1 MLKAVD
7 HAGRSR
13 RMFESATVEELEKS
27 IRDAQDRF
35 NEGMGADG
43 DATPYPLLKELRAQ
57 APVHAGWPEMGMVAN
72 SGDGPQTFTAYSFD
86 TVKAIFTDNI
96 TFSTR
101 CYEDIVRPLQGP
113 TILEMQEPEHA
124 VYRKLHEFAFA
135 RSSMKRWDAELVGPL
150 VENTIAKF
158 KEAKRADLV
167 DAVFMPIPVRVI
179 AALLG
184 LPDSD
189 VLHFHRLAID
199 LLGFRGDMDCAM
211 RASAKMKEYFIGI
224 LADRRKAPRDDMVSI
239 LAASEVNG
247 VKMSDEQI
255 YGFMRNLL
263 PAGAETTS
271 RSTASLAFALLTHP
285 DQLDAVRDDRSLLP
299 QAIEEGIRWETPLL
313 NFMREVTCDTEIGGV
328 QVPKGATMML
338 SLGSANHDETRW
350 EDAEKFDIFR
360 ERKPHIGFAHGA
372 HVCLGMH
379 LARLESMKI
388 FNALFDELSNL
399 RLDPDAP
406 PPYITG
412 TMFRSPPRLDV
423 VWD

>member
-1 MLKAVD
+1 
-7 HAGRSR
+7 
-13 RMFESATVEELEKS
+13 
-27 IRDAQDRF
+27 
-35 NEGMGADG
+35 
-43 DATPYPLLKELRAQ
+43 
-57 APVHAGWPEMGMVAN
+57 
-72 SGDGPQTFTAYSFD
+72 
-86 TVKAIFTDNI
+86 
-96 TFSTR
+96 
-101 CYEDIVRPLQGP
+101 
-113 TILEMQEPEHA
+113 
-124 VYRKLHEFAFA
+124 
-135 RSSMKRWDAELVGPL
+135 MKRWDAELVGPL
-150 VENTIAKF
+150 VDRTIAKF
-158 KEAKRADLV
+158 KEAKRTDLV

-189 VLHFHRLAID
+189 VLQFHRLAID

-211 RASAKMKEYFIGI
+211 RASAMMKEYFVGI
-224 LADRRKAPRDDMVSI
+224 LADRRKAPKDDMVSI
-239 LAASEVNG
+239 LAGAEING

-271 RSTASLAFALLTHP
+271 RSTASLALALLTHP

-328 QVPKGATMML
+328 NVPQGATMML

-350 EDAEKFDIFR
+350 DEPEKFDVFR
-360 ERKPHIGFAHGA
+360 DRKPHIGFAHGA

-388 FNALFDELSNL
+388 FNALFDQLPNL

-406 PPYITG
+406 PPYVTG

>member
-1 MLKAVD
+1 M
-7 HAGRSR
+7 S
-13 RMFESATVEELEKS
+13 EPATVEELEQS
-27 IRDAQDRF
+27 IRDAQETF
-35 NEGMGADG
+35 NAGMGADG
-43 DATPYPLLKELRAQ
+43 DASPYPMLKELRAHG
-57 APVHAGWPEMGMVAN
+57 AVHAGWPEMGIPAN
-72 SGDGPQTFTAYSFD
+72 SGDGPPTFTAYTFD

-101 CYEDIVRPLQGP
+101 CYEDVVRPLQGP

-124 VYRKLHEFAFA
+124 LYRKLHEFAFA
-135 RSSMKRWDAELVGPL
+135 RSSMKRWEADLVGPL
-150 VENTIAKF
+150 VDRTIAKI
-158 KEAKRADLV
+158 KNAKRADLV

-189 VLHFHRLAID
+189 VLQFHRLAID
-199 LLGFRGDMDCAM
+199 LLGFRGDMECAL
-211 RASAKMKEYFIGI
+211 RASATMKEYFVGI
-224 LADRRKAPRDDMVSI
+224 LAEKRKAPKDDMVSI
-239 LAASEVNG
+239 LAGAEING
-247 VKMSDEQI
+247 VKMTDEQI

-271 RSTASLAFALLTHP
+271 RSTASLAYALLTHP
-285 DQLDAVRDDRSLLP
+285 DQRDAVRNDRSLLP

-313 NFMREVTCDTEIGGV
+313 NFMREVTRDAEIGGIR
-328 QVPKGATMML
+328 VPKGATMML
-338 SLGSANHDETRW
+338 NLGSANHDEMRW
-350 EDAEKFDIFR
+350 TEPEKFDIFR

-379 LARLESMKI
+379 LARLETTNI
-388 FNALFDELSNL
+388 FNALFDELPGL
-399 RLDPDAP
+399 RLDPDSA

-412 TMFRSPPRLDV
+412 SMFRSPPRLDV

>member
-1 MLKAVD
+1 
-7 HAGRSR
+7 
-13 RMFESATVEELEKS
+13 MFEPASVEDLEQS
-27 IRDAQDRF
+27 IRDAQDKF
-35 NEGMGADG
+35 NAGMGADG
-43 DATPYPLLKELRAQ
+43 DATPYPLLRELRAQ
-57 APVHAGWPEMGMVAN
+57 APVHAGWPEMGMIGN
-72 SGDGPQTFTAYSFD
+72 SGDGPPTFTAYTFD

-101 CYEDIVRPLQGP
+101 CYEDVVRPLQGP

-135 RSSMKRWDAELVGPL
+135 RSSMKRWDTELVGPL
-150 VENTIAKF
+150 VDQTIAKI
-158 KEAKRADLV
+158 KAAKRADLV

-199 LLGFRGDMDCAM
+199 LLGFRADMDRAM
-211 RASAKMKEYFIGI
+211 RASATMKEYFVGI
-224 LADRRKAPRDDMVSI
+224 LAEKRKAPRDDMVSI
-239 LAASEVNG
+239 LAGAEING

-271 RSTASLAFALLTHP
+271 RSTASLAYALLTHP
-285 DQLDAVRDDRSLLP
+285 DQLDAVRADRSLLP

-313 NFMREVTCDTEIGGV
+313 NFMREVTRDTEIGGV
-328 QVPKGATMML
+328 HVPEGATMML

-350 EDAEKFDIFR
+350 NEPEKFDIFR

-379 LARLESMKI
+379 LARLETTKI
-388 FNALFDELSNL
+388 FNALFDELPGL

-406 PPYITG
+406 APYITG
-412 TMFRSPPRLDV
+412 TMFRSPPRLDA
-423 VWD
+423 VWN

>member
-1 MLKAVD
+1 MAKP
-7 HAGRSR
+7 
-13 RMFESATVEELEKS
+13 ATVEELEQS
-27 IRDAQDRF
+27 IRDAQHRF
-35 NEGMGADG
+35 NVGMGADG
-43 DATPYPLLKELRAQ
+43 DATPYPLLKELRA
-57 APVHAGWPEMGMVAN
+57 AAAVHPGWPEMGMMDN
-72 SGDGPQTFTAYSFD
+72 SGDGPPTFTAYSFD
-86 TVKAIFTDNI
+86 AVKAVFTDNI

-101 CYEDIVRPLQGP
+101 CYEGIVRPLQGP

-135 RSSMKRWDAELVGPL
+135 RSSMKRWDDELVGPL
-150 VENTIAKF
+150 VEGTIAKF
-158 KEAKRADLV
+158 KDAKRADLV
-167 DAVFMPIPVRVI
+167 DTVFMPIPVRVI

-189 VLHFHRLAID
+189 VLWFHRLAID
-199 LLGFRGDMDCAM
+199 MLGFRGDMETAM
-211 RASAKMKEYFIGI
+211 NASAEMKEYFVGI
-224 LADRRKAPRDDMVSI
+224 LAEKRRTPQDDMVSI
-239 LAASEVNG
+239 LASAEVNG
-247 VKMSDEQI
+247 TKMSDEQI

-271 RSTASLAFALLTHP
+271 RSTATLAMALLTHP

-313 NFMREVTCDTEIGGV
+313 NFMREVTCDTELAGV
-328 QVPKGATMML
+328 RIPKGATMML

-350 EDAEKFDIFR
+350 EDPESFNIFR
-360 ERKPHIGFAHGA
+360 DRKPHIGFAHGA

-379 LARLESMKI
+379 LARLESTKI
-388 FNALFDELSNL
+388 FNALFDELPNL
-399 RLDPDAP
+399 RLDPTAP

-423 VWD
+423 IWD

>member
-1 MLKAVD
+1 V
-7 HAGRSR
+7 
-13 RMFESATVEELEKS
+13 VELPVTEDLDQS
-27 IRDAQDRF
+27 IRDAQAKF
-35 NEGMGADG
+35 NAGMGADG
-43 DATPYPLLKELRAQ
+43 DASPYPLLRELRAQ
-57 APVHAGWPEMGMVAN
+57 SPVHAGWPEMGMLGN
-72 SGDGPQTFTAYSFD
+72 SGDGNPTFTAYTFD
-86 TVKAIFTDNI
+86 AVKAIFTDNI

-101 CYEDIVRPLQGP
+101 CYEDVVRPLQGP

-124 VYRKLHEFAFA
+124 TYRKLHEFAFA

-150 VENTIAKF
+150 VDRTIAKF
-158 KEAKRADLV
+158 KGNKRADLV

-184 LPDSD
+184 LPESD
-189 VLHFHRLAID
+189 VGQFHRLAID

-211 RASAKMKEYFIGI
+211 RASAEMKEYFVGI
-224 LADRRKAPRDDMVSI
+224 LADRRKSPQDDMVSI
-239 LAASEVNG
+239 LAGAEVNG
-247 VKMSDEQI
+247 VRMSDEQI

-271 RSTASLAFALLTHP
+271 RSTASLALGLLTHP
-285 DQLDAVRDDRSLLP
+285 DQLDAVRADRSLLP

-313 NFMREVTCDTEIGGV
+313 NFMREVTVDTELGGV
-328 QVPKGATMML
+328 EIPKGATMML

-350 EDAEKFDIFR
+350 DDPETFNIFR

-379 LARLESMKI
+379 LARLESTKI
-388 FNALFDELSNL
+388 FNALFDELPGL
-399 RLDPDAP
+399 RLDPAAP
-406 PPYITG
+406 APYVTG

>member
-1 MLKAVD
+1 M
-7 HAGRSR
+7 
-13 RMFESATVEELEKS
+13 ESTPVEDLDQS
-27 IRDAQDRF
+27 IREAQARF
-35 NEGMGADG
+35 NAGMGADG
-43 DATPYPLLKELRAQ
+43 DASPYPLLRELRAQ
-57 APVHAGWPEMGMVAN
+57 APVHEGWPEMGVVGN
-72 SGDGPQTFTAYSFD
+72 GSDGPQTFTAYTFD
-86 TVKAIFTDNI
+86 TVKAVFTDNV

-101 CYEDIVRPLQGP
+101 CYEDVVRPLQGP

-150 VENTIAKF
+150 VDRTVRKF
-158 KEAKRADLV
+158 KDAKRADLV

-189 VLHFHRLAID
+189 VPQFHRMAID
-199 LLGFRGDMDCAM
+199 LLGFRADMDTAM
-211 RASAKMKEYFIGI
+211 RASAEMKDYFVGI
-224 LADRRKAPRDDMVSI
+224 LADKRKSPKDDMVSI
-239 LAASEVNG
+239 LAQAEVSG

-271 RSTASLAFALLTHP
+271 RSTASLALALLTHP
-285 DQLDAVRDDRSLLP
+285 SQLAAVRRDRSLLP

-313 NFMREVTCDTEIGGV
+313 NFMREVTKDTEIGGK

-350 EDAEKFDIFR
+350 NDPESFDIFR

-379 LARLESMKI
+379 LARLETTKI
-388 FNALFDELSNL
+388 FNALLDELPGL

-406 PPYITG
+406 LPYVTG
-412 TMFRSPPRLDV
+412 LMFRSPPRIDV

>member
-1 MLKAVD
+1 
-7 HAGRSR
+7 
-13 RMFESATVEELEKS
+13 MFEPASVEELEQS

-35 NEGMGADG
+35 NRGMGADG
-43 DATPYPLLKELRAQ
+43 DASPYPMLKQLRTQ
-57 APVHAGWPEMGMVAN
+57 APVHAGWPEMGMIGN
-72 SGDGPQTFTAYSFD
+72 SGDGPPTFTAYTFD
-86 TVKAIFTDNI
+86 TVKAIFTDNV

-101 CYEDIVRPLQGP
+101 CYEDVVRPLQGP
-113 TILEMQEPEHA
+113 TILEMQDPDHA
-124 VYRKLHEFAFA
+124 IYRKLHEFAFA

-150 VENTIAKF
+150 VERTIAAIKD
-158 KEAKRADLV
+158 AKRADLV

-211 RASAKMKEYFIGI
+211 RASAKMKEYFVGI
-224 LADRRKAPRDDMVSI
+224 LADRRRQPKDDMVSI
-239 LAASEVNG
+239 LATAEVNG

-271 RSTASLAFALLTHP
+271 RSTASLAYALLTHP
-285 DQLDAVRDDRSLLP
+285 DQLDAVRADRSLLP

-313 NFMREVTCDTEIGGV
+313 NFMREVTRETEIGGV
-328 QVPKGATMML
+328 RVPEGATMML
-338 SLGSANHDETRW
+338 SLGSANHDESRW
-350 EDAEKFDIFR
+350 SEPEKFDIFR
-360 ERKPHIGFAHGA
+360 ERKSHIGFAHGA

-379 LARLESMKI
+379 LARLETTKI
-388 FNALFDELSNL
+388 FNALFDELPGL

-406 PPYITG
+406 RPYITG
-412 TMFRSPPRLDV
+412 TMFRSPARLDV

>member
-1 MLKAVD
+1 MAKP
-7 HAGRSR
+7 
-13 RMFESATVEELEKS
+13 ATVEELEQS
-27 IRDAQDRF
+27 IRDAQERF
-35 NEGMGADG
+35 NAGMGADG
-43 DATPYPLLKELRAQ
+43 DATPYPLLRDLRVQSA
-57 APVHAGWPEMGMVAN
+57 VHPGWPEMGMIGN
-72 SGDGPQTFTAYSFD
+72 SGDGPPTYTAYSFD
-86 TVKAIFTDNI
+86 AVKAVFTDNI

-101 CYEDIVRPLQGP
+101 CYEDVVRPLQGP

-150 VENTIAKF
+150 VDTTIAKF
-158 KEAKRADLV
+158 KDAKRADLV
-167 DAVFMPIPVRVI
+167 DTVFMPVPVRVI

-189 VLHFHRLAID
+189 VLWFHRLAID
-199 LLGFRGDMDCAM
+199 MLGFRGDMDTAM
-211 RASAKMKEYFIGI
+211 AASADMKQYFVGI
-224 LADRRKAPRDDMVSI
+224 LAEKRRSPQDDMVSI
-239 LAASEVNG
+239 LASADVNG

-271 RSTASLAFALLTHP
+271 RSTATLAMALLTHP
-285 DQLDAVRDDRSLLP
+285 DQLDAVRADRGLLP

-313 NFMREVTCDTEIGGV
+313 NFMREVTTDTELSGV
-328 QVPKGATMML
+328 AIPKGATMML
-338 SLGSANHDETRW
+338 SLGSANRDESRW
-350 EDAEKFDIFR
+350 DRAEEFDIFR
-360 ERKPHIGFAHGA
+360 DRKPHIGFAHGA

-388 FNALFDELSNL
+388 FNTLFDELPNL

>member
-1 MLKAVD
+1 MAKP
-7 HAGRSR
+7 
-13 RMFESATVEELEKS
+13 ATVDELEQS

-35 NEGMGADG
+35 NAGMGADG
-43 DATPYPLLKELRAQ
+43 DATPYPMLKDLRAE
-57 APVHAGWPEMGMVAN
+57 AAVHAGWPEMGMVGN
-72 SGDGPQTFTAYSFD
+72 SGDGPGTYTAYSFD
-86 TVKAIFTDNI
+86 AVKAVFTDNV

-135 RSSMKRWDAELVGPL
+135 RSSMKRWDSELVAPL
-150 VENTIAKF
+150 VDTTIAKF
-158 KEAKRADLV
+158 RDAKRADIV
-167 DAVFMPIPVRVI
+167 DTVFMPIPVRVI

-189 VLHFHRLAID
+189 VLWFHRLAID
-199 LLGFRGDMDCAM
+199 ILGFRGDMDTAM
-211 RASAKMKEYFIGI
+211 KASAEMKEYFIGI
-224 LADRRKAPRDDMVSI
+224 LAEKRKSPQDDMVSI
-239 LAASEVNG
+239 LASADVNG
-247 VKMSDEQI
+247 VRMSDEQI

-271 RSTASLAFALLTHP
+271 RSTATLAFALLTHP
-285 DQLDAVRDDRSLLP
+285 DQLDAVRADRSLLP

-313 NFMREVTCDTEIGGV
+313 NFMREVTRDTELGGV
-328 QVPKGATMML
+328 TIPQGATMML
-338 SLGSANHDETRW
+338 SLGSANHDESRW
-350 EDAEKFDIFR
+350 DEAEKFNIFR
-360 ERKPHIGFAHGA
+360 DRRPHIGFAHGA

-388 FNALFDELSNL
+388 FNALFDELPNL

>member
-1 MLKAVD
+1 MAQ
-7 HAGRSR
+7 H
-13 RMFESATVEELEKS
+13 ATVEELEQS

-35 NEGMGADG
+35 NVGMGGNG
-43 DATPYPLLKELRAQ
+43 DATPYPLLKELRAKS
-57 APVHAGWPEMGMVAN
+57 AVHVGWPEMGMIGNV
-72 SGDGPQTFTAYSFD
+72 GGGPQTFTAYSFD
-86 TVKAIFTDNI
+86 AVKAVFTDNT

-101 CYEDIVRPLQGP
+101 CYEDVVRPLQGP

-135 RSSMKRWDAELVGPL
+135 RSSMKRWDSELVGPL
-150 VENTIAKF
+150 VDSTIARF
-158 KEAKRADLV
+158 KDSKHADIV

-189 VLHFHRLAID
+189 VLWFHRLAID
-199 LLGFRGDMDCAM
+199 MLGFRADMDTALA
-211 RASAKMKEYFIGI
+211 ASAEMKEYFVGI
-224 LADRRKAPRDDMVSI
+224 LTEKRRSPQDDMVSI
-239 LAASEVNG
+239 LASAEVNG
-247 VKMSDEQI
+247 IRMSDEQI

-271 RSTASLAFALLTHP
+271 RSTATLAMALLTHP
-285 DQLDAVRDDRSLLP
+285 DQLDAIRDDRRLLP

-313 NFMREVTCDTEIGGV
+313 NFMREVTCDTELGGV
-328 QVPKGATMML
+328 VIPRGATMML
-338 SLGSANHDETRW
+338 SLGSANRDESRW
-350 EDAEKFDIFR
+350 EEPDRFDIFR

-388 FNALFDELSNL
+388 FNAMFDELPNL
-399 RLDPDAP
+399 RLDPAAP
-406 PPYITG
+406 PPYVSG

-423 VWD
+423 IWD

>member
-1 MLKAVD
+1 MVKP
-7 HAGRSR
+7 
-13 RMFESATVEELEKS
+13 ATVEELEQS
-27 IRDAQDRF
+27 IRDAQERF
-35 NEGMGADG
+35 NVGMGADG
-43 DATPYPLLKELRAQ
+43 DATPYPLLKQLREQ
-57 APVHAGWPEMGMVAN
+57 APVHAGWPEMGMAGN
-72 SGDGPQTFTAYSFD
+72 SGDGPPTFTAYSFD
-86 TVKAIFTDNI
+86 AVKGIFTDNV

-101 CYEDIVRPLQGP
+101 CYEDVVRPLQGP

-150 VENTIAKF
+150 VDATIARF
-158 KEAKRADLV
+158 KDAKHVDLV
-167 DAVFMPIPVRVI
+167 DKVFMPVPVRVI

-184 LPDSD
+184 LPDAD
-189 VLHFHRLAID
+189 VLWFHRLAID
-199 LLGFRGDMDCAM
+199 LLGFRGDMKAAM
-211 RASAKMKEYFIGI
+211 TASAEMKDYFVGI
-224 LADRRKAPRDDMVSI
+224 LAEKRRSPQDDMVSI
-239 LAASEVNG
+239 LASSEVNG

-271 RSTASLAFALLTHP
+271 RSTASLAMALLTHP
-285 DQLDAVRDDRSLLP
+285 DQLEAVREDRSLLP

-313 NFMREVTCDTEIGGV
+313 NFMREVTVDTELGGV
-328 QVPKGATMML
+328 AIPQGATMML
-338 SLGSANHDETRW
+338 NLGSANHDESRW
-350 EDAEKFDIFR
+350 NDPESFNIFR

-388 FNALFDELSNL
+388 FNALFDQLPGL

-406 PPYITG
+406 APFVTG
-412 TMFRSPPRLDV
+412 VMFRSPPRLDV

>member
-1 MLKAVD
+1 
-7 HAGRSR
+7 
-13 RMFESATVEELEKS
+13 MFEPASVEELEQS

-35 NEGMGADG
+35 NRGMGADG
-43 DATPYPLLKELRAQ
+43 DASPYPMLKQLRTQ
-57 APVHAGWPEMGMVAN
+57 APVHAGWPEMGMIGN
-72 SGDGPQTFTAYSFD
+72 SGDGPPTFTAYTFD
-86 TVKAIFTDNI
+86 TVKAIFTDNV

-101 CYEDIVRPLQGP
+101 CYEDVVRPLQGP
-113 TILEMQEPEHA
+113 TILEMQDPDHA
-124 VYRKLHEFAFA
+124 IYRKLHEFAFA

-150 VENTIAKF
+150 VERTIAAIKD
-158 KEAKRADLV
+158 AKRADLV

-211 RASAKMKEYFIGI
+211 RASAKMKEYFVGI
-224 LADRRKAPRDDMVSI
+224 LADRRRQPKDDMVSI
-239 LAASEVNG
+239 LATAEVNG

-271 RSTASLAFALLTHP
+271 RSTASLAYALLTHP
-285 DQLDAVRDDRSLLP
+285 DQLDAVRADRSLLP

-313 NFMREVTCDTEIGGV
+313 NFMREVTRETEIGGV
-328 QVPKGATMML
+328 RVPEGATIML
-338 SLGSANHDETRW
+338 SLGSANHDESRW
-350 EDAEKFDIFR
+350 SEPEKFDIFR
-360 ERKPHIGFAHGA
+360 ERKSHIGFAHGA

-379 LARLESMKI
+379 LARLETTKI
-388 FNALFDELSNL
+388 FNALFDELPGL

-406 PPYITG
+406 RPYITG
-412 TMFRSPPRLDV
+412 TMFRSPARLDV

>member
-1 MLKAVD
+1 MVN
-7 HAGRSR
+7 S
-13 RMFESATVEELEKS
+13 STVAALEQD
-27 IRDAQDRF
+27 IREAQDRF
-35 NEGMGADG
+35 NKGMGADG
-43 DATPYPLLKELRAQ
+43 DATPYPFLAQLRAQ
-57 APVHAGWPEMGMVAN
+57 APVHAGWPEMGMVGNEGAE
-72 SGDGPQTFTAYSFD
+72 PPTFTAYSFD
-86 TVKAIFTDNI
+86 AVKAVFTDNI

-135 RSSMKRWDAELVGPL
+135 RSSMKRWDAELVGPM
-150 VENTIAKF
+150 VERTIEKF
-158 KEAKRADLV
+158 RDARRADLV

-189 VLHFHRLAID
+189 VLWFHRLAID
-199 LLGFRGDMDCAM
+199 LLGFRGDMGTAM
-211 RASAKMKEYFIGI
+211 KASAELREYFVGV
-224 LADRRKAPRDDMVSI
+224 LAQKRRSPGNDMVSI
-239 LAASEVNG
+239 LAVADVNG

-271 RSTASLAFALLTHP
+271 RSTASLAMALLTHP
-285 DQLDAVRDDRSLLP
+285 EQLDAVRDDRSLLP

-313 NFMREVTCDTEIGGV
+313 NFMREVTCDTELGGV
-328 QVPKGATMML
+328 TIPRGATMML
-338 SLGSANHDETRW
+338 SLGSANHDESRW
-350 EDAEKFDIFR
+350 DEPQRFDIFR

-388 FNALFDELSNL
+388 FNALFDRLPGL
-399 RLDPDAP
+399 RLDPVAP
-406 PPYITG
+406 APYVTG

>member
-1 MLKAVD
+1 
-7 HAGRSR
+7 
-13 RMFESATVEELEKS
+13 
-27 IRDAQDRF
+27 
-35 NEGMGADG
+35 
-43 DATPYPLLKELRAQ
+43 
-57 APVHAGWPEMGMVAN
+57 
-72 SGDGPQTFTAYSFD
+72 
-86 TVKAIFTDNI
+86 
-96 TFSTR
+96 
-101 CYEDIVRPLQGP
+101 
-113 TILEMQEPEHA
+113 MQEPEHA

-135 RSSMKRWDAELVGPL
+135 RSSMKRWDVELVGPL
-150 VENTIAKF
+150 VARTIGKF
-158 KEAKRADLV
+158 KEAKRVDLV

-189 VLHFHRLAID
+189 VLQFHRLAID
-199 LLGFRGDMDCAM
+199 LLGFRGDMECAL
-211 RASAKMKEYFIGI
+211 RASAEMKEYFVGI
-224 LADRRKAPRDDMVSI
+224 LADRRKAPKDDMVSI
-239 LAASEVNG
+239 LAGAEVNG

-271 RSTASLAFALLTHP
+271 RSTASLALALLTHP
-285 DQLDAVRDDRSLLP
+285 DQLDAVRNDRTLLP

-313 NFMREVTCDTEIGGV
+313 NFMREVTCDTEIGGM
-328 QVPKGATMML
+328 QIPKGATMML
-338 SLGSANHDETRW
+338 NLGSANHDETRW
-350 EDAEKFDIFR
+350 DDAESFDIFR
-360 ERKPHIGFAHGA
+360 DRKPHIGFAHGA

-379 LARLESMKI
+379 LARLETTKI
-388 FNALFDELSNL
+388 FNALFDELPGL

>member
-1 MLKAVD
+1 MT
-7 HAGRSR
+7 
-13 RMFESATVEELEKS
+13 EPATIEELEQS
-27 IRDAQDRF
+27 IRDAQAKF
-35 NEGMGADG
+35 NAGMGADG
-43 DATPYPLLKELRAQ
+43 DASPYPMLAELRAQ
-57 APVHAGWPEMGMVAN
+57 SPVHAGWPEMGMHGN
-72 SGDGPQTFTAYSFD
+72 SGDGPPTFTAYTFD
-86 TVKAIFTDNI
+86 IVKAIFTDNV

-101 CYEDIVRPLQGP
+101 CYEDVVRPLQGP
-113 TILEMQEPEHA
+113 TILEMAEPEHA
-124 VYRKLHEFAFA
+124 VYRRLHEFAFA
-135 RSSMKRWDAELVGPL
+135 RSSMKRWESELVGPL
-150 VENTIAKF
+150 VDATIAKF
-158 KEAKRADLV
+158 KDAKRADLV

-184 LPDSD
+184 LPDSY
-189 VLHFHRLAID
+189 VRQFHRLAID

-211 RASAKMKEYFIGI
+211 RASAEMKEYFVGI
-224 LADRRKAPRDDMVSI
+224 LADRRRGPKDDMVSI
-239 LAASEVNG
+239 LAGAEING

-271 RSTASLAFALLTHP
+271 RSTASLAMALLTHP

-313 NFMREVTCDTEIGGV
+313 NFMREVTCDTEIGAV
-328 QVPKGATMML
+328 EIPRGATMML

-350 EDAEKFDIFR
+350 EEPEKFDIFR
-360 ERKPHIGFAHGA
+360 ERKPHIGFGHGA

-379 LARLESMKI
+379 LARLETTKI
-388 FNALFDELSNL
+388 FNALLDELPGL

>member
-1 MLKAVD
+1 
-7 HAGRSR
+7 
-13 RMFESATVEELEKS
+13 MFEPASVEDLEQG
-27 IRDAQDRF
+27 IRDAQDKF
-35 NEGMGADG
+35 NAGMGADG
-43 DATPYPLLKELRAQ
+43 DATPYPFLKELRAQ
-57 APVHAGWPEMGMVAN
+57 APVHAGWPEMGMIGN
-72 SGDGPQTFTAYSFD
+72 SEDGPPTFTAYTFD

-101 CYEDIVRPLQGP
+101 CYEDVVRPLQGP
-113 TILEMQEPEHA
+113 TILEMQDPEHA
-124 VYRKLHEFAFA
+124 IYRKLHEFAFA
-135 RSSMKRWDAELVGPL
+135 RSSMKRWDTELVGPL
-150 VENTIAKF
+150 VDRTIAKI
-158 KEAKRADLV
+158 KAAKRADLV

-211 RASAKMKEYFIGI
+211 RASAKMKEYFVGI
-224 LADRRKAPRDDMVSI
+224 LADRRREPKDDMVSI
-239 LAASEVNG
+239 LAAAEVNG

-271 RSTASLAFALLTHP
+271 RSTASLAYALLTHP
-285 DQLDAVRDDRSLLP
+285 DQLDAVCADRSLLP

-313 NFMREVTCDTEIGGV
+313 NFMREVTRDIEIGGV
-328 QVPKGATMML
+328 HVPEGATMML

-350 EDAEKFDIFR
+350 NEPEKFDIFR

-379 LARLESMKI
+379 LARLETTKI
-388 FNALFDELSNL
+388 FNALFDELPGL

-406 PPYITG
+406 APYITG

>member
-1 MLKAVD
+1 
-7 HAGRSR
+7 
-13 RMFESATVEELEKS
+13 MFEPASVEDLEQS
-27 IRDAQDRF
+27 IRDAQDKF
-35 NEGMGADG
+35 NAGMGADG
-43 DATPYPLLKELRAQ
+43 DATPYPFLKELRAQ
-57 APVHAGWPEMGMVAN
+57 APVHAGWPEMGMIGN
-72 SGDGPQTFTAYSFD
+72 SGDGPPTFTAYTFD

-101 CYEDIVRPLQGP
+101 CYEDVVRPLQGP
-113 TILEMQEPEHA
+113 TILEMQDPEHA
-124 VYRKLHEFAFA
+124 IYRKLHEFAFA
-135 RSSMKRWDAELVGPL
+135 RSSMKRWDTELVGPL
-150 VENTIAKF
+150 VDQTIAKI
-158 KEAKRADLV
+158 KAAKRADLV

-199 LLGFRGDMDCAM
+199 LLGFRADMDRAM
-211 RASAKMKEYFIGI
+211 RASATMKEYFVGI
-224 LADRRKAPRDDMVSI
+224 LAEKRKAPRDDMVSI
-239 LAASEVNG
+239 LAGAEING

-271 RSTASLAFALLTHP
+271 RSTASLAYALLTHP
-285 DQLDAVRDDRSLLP
+285 DQLDAVRADRSLLP

-313 NFMREVTCDTEIGGV
+313 NFMREVTRDTEIGGV
-328 QVPKGATMML
+328 HVPEGATMML
-338 SLGSANHDETRW
+338 SLGSANHDERRW
-350 EDAEKFDIFR
+350 NEPEEFDIFR

-379 LARLESMKI
+379 LARLETTKI
-388 FNALFDELSNL
+388 FNALFDELPGL

-406 PPYITG
+406 APYITG

-423 VWD
+423 VWN

>member
-1 MLKAVD
+1 MLKPASVD
-7 HAGRSR
+7 
-13 RMFESATVEELEKS
+13 ELERS
-27 IRDAQDRF
+27 IREAQDRF
-35 NEGMGADG
+35 NKGMGADG

-57 APVHAGWPEMGMVAN
+57 APVHPGWPEMGVVGN
-72 SGDGPQTFTAYSFD
+72 SGDGPPTFTAYSFNA
-86 TVKAIFTDNI
+86 VKAVFTDNI

-135 RSSMKRWDAELVGPL
+135 RSSMKRWDDELVGPL
-150 VENTIAKF
+150 VDRTLAKL
-158 KEAKRADLV
+158 KDAKRADLV

-189 VLHFHRLAID
+189 VLQFHRLAID
-199 LLGFRGDMDCAM
+199 ILGFRGDMDTAM
-211 RASAKMKEYFIGI
+211 KASAEMREYFVGI
-224 LADRRKAPRDDMVSI
+224 LAEKRKAPADDMVSI
-239 LAASEVNG
+239 LAGAEVNG

-271 RSTASLAFALLTHP
+271 RSTASLAYALLTHP
-285 DQLDAVRDDRSLLP
+285 EQLDAVLGDRSLLP

-313 NFMREVTCDTEIGGV
+313 NFMREVTCDTELEGI
-328 QVPKGATMML
+328 QIPKGATMML
-338 SLGSANHDETRW
+338 SLGSANHDESRW
-350 EDAEKFDIFR
+350 DEPERFNIFR
-360 ERKPHIGFAHGA
+360 NRKPHIGFAHGA

-388 FNALFDELSNL
+388 FNALFDQLPGL

-423 VWD
+423 IWD

>member
-1 MLKAVD
+1 M
-7 HAGRSR
+7 GPQ
-13 RMFESATVEELEKS
+13 ATVQELEQS
-27 IRDAQDRF
+27 IRDAQAKF

-43 DATPYPLLKELRAQ
+43 DASPYPLLKELRAK
-57 APVHAGWPEMGMVAN
+57 AAVHPGWPEMGVLGNPA
-72 SGDGPQTFTAYSFD
+72 DGRQTFTAYSFD
-86 TVKAIFTDNI
+86 AVKAVFTDNV

-135 RSSMKRWDAELVGPL
+135 RSSMKRWDTELVGPL
-150 VENTIAKF
+150 VEDTIANF
-158 KEAKRADLV
+158 KDAKQADLV

-184 LPDSD
+184 LPDAD
-189 VLHFHRLAID
+189 VLWFHRLAID
-199 LLGFRGDMDCAM
+199 ILGFRGDMDTAM
-211 RASAKMKEYFIGI
+211 KASADMREYFVDI
-224 LADRRKAPRDDMVSI
+224 LAEKRRAPRDDMVSI
-239 LAASEVNG
+239 LATADVNG
-247 VKMSDEQI
+247 VRMSDEQI

-271 RSTASLAFALLTHP
+271 RSTATLALALLTHP
-285 DQLDAVRDDRSLLP
+285 DQLDAVRADRSLLP

-313 NFMREVTCDTEIGGV
+313 NFMREVTCDTELGGV
-328 QVPKGATMML
+328 RIPTGSTMML
-338 SLGSANHDETRW
+338 SLGAANHDENRW
-350 EDAEKFDIFR
+350 SDPESFDIFR

-388 FNALFDELSNL
+388 FTALFDELPGL

-406 PPYITG
+406 PPYVAG
-412 TMFRSPPRLDV
+412 SMFRSPPRLDV
-423 VWD
+423 IWD

>member
-1 MLKAVD
+1 
-7 HAGRSR
+7 
-13 RMFESATVEELEKS
+13 MFEPASVEDLEQS
-27 IRDAQDRF
+27 IRDAQDKF
-35 NEGMGADG
+35 NAGMGADG
-43 DATPYPLLKELRAQ
+43 DATPYPFLKELRAQ
-57 APVHAGWPEMGMVAN
+57 APVHAGWPEMGMIGN
-72 SGDGPQTFTAYSFD
+72 SEDGPPTFTAYTFD

-101 CYEDIVRPLQGP
+101 CYEDVVRPLQGP
-113 TILEMQEPEHA
+113 TILEMQDPEHA
-124 VYRKLHEFAFA
+124 IYRKLHEFAFA
-135 RSSMKRWDAELVGPL
+135 RSSMKRWDTELVGPL
-150 VENTIAKF
+150 VDRTIAKI
-158 KEAKRADLV
+158 KAAKRADLV

-199 LLGFRGDMDCAM
+199 LLGFRGDMDCAL
-211 RASAKMKEYFIGI
+211 RASAKMKEYFVGI
-224 LADRRKAPRDDMVSI
+224 LADRRREPKDDMVSI
-239 LAASEVNG
+239 LAAAEVNG

-271 RSTASLAFALLTHP
+271 RSTASLAYALLTHR
-285 DQLDAVRDDRSLLP
+285 DQLDAVRADRSLLP

-313 NFMREVTCDTEIGGV
+313 NFMREVTRDTEIGGV
-328 QVPKGATMML
+328 HVPEGATMML

-350 EDAEKFDIFR
+350 NEPEKFDIFR

-379 LARLESMKI
+379 LARLETTKI
-388 FNALFDELSNL
+388 FNALFDELPGL

-406 PPYITG
+406 APYITG

>member
-1 MLKAVD
+1 
-7 HAGRSR
+7 
-13 RMFESATVEELEKS
+13 MFEPASVEELEQS

-35 NEGMGADG
+35 NRGMGADG
-43 DATPYPLLKELRAQ
+43 DASPYPMLKQLRTQ
-57 APVHAGWPEMGMVAN
+57 APVHAGWPEMGMIGN
-72 SGDGPQTFTAYSFD
+72 SGDGPPTFTAYTFD
-86 TVKAIFTDNI
+86 TVKAIFTDNV

-101 CYEDIVRPLQGP
+101 CYEDMVRPLQGP
-113 TILEMQEPEHA
+113 TILEMQDPDH
-124 VYRKLHEFAFA
+124 VIYRKLHEFAFA

-150 VENTIAKF
+150 VERTIAAIKD
-158 KEAKRADLV
+158 AKRADLV

-211 RASAKMKEYFIGI
+211 RASAKMKEYFVGI
-224 LADRRKAPRDDMVSI
+224 LADRRRQPKDDMVSI
-239 LAASEVNG
+239 LATAEVNG

-271 RSTASLAFALLTHP
+271 RSTASLAYALLTHP
-285 DQLDAVRDDRSLLP
+285 DQLDAVRADRSLLP

-313 NFMREVTCDTEIGGV
+313 NFMREVTRETEIGGV
-328 QVPKGATMML
+328 RVPEGATIML
-338 SLGSANHDETRW
+338 SLGSANHDESRW
-350 EDAEKFDIFR
+350 SEPEKFDIFR
-360 ERKPHIGFAHGA
+360 ERKSHIGFAHGA

-379 LARLESMKI
+379 LARLETTKI
-388 FNALFDELSNL
+388 FNALFDELPGL

-406 PPYITG
+406 RPYITG
-412 TMFRSPPRLDV
+412 TMFRSPARLDV